1 MRHNG
6 VFISLKESQL
16 LRLLVLANA
25 ENIFLVQNVLK
36 MEQIVKISQIMTTFA
51 V

>member
-1 MRHNG
+1 M
-6 VFISLKESQL
+6 

>member
-6 VFISLKESQL
+6 VFISLKEPQL